1 VGNYSTRAAAS
12 LGVVR
17 MLAGLS
23 ILIPVFNREVGAL
36 VHALLAQVADWPG
49 PVEIRLLDDGSA
61 ADYRRANTA
70 LASLPGVLYEELPA
84 NVGRAA
90 IRNQLAA
97 RARHEWLLLLDNDS
111 LLPDSRFLARYAHA
125 VRKQPGTLLFI
136 GGTTYDAAPPAD
148 PALYLR
154 WHYGRAREMRPTAVR
169 QSTPASQLTINNAL
183 LTKALLYRFPL
194 DERLSGYGHEDTR
207 FGLELAQAGVVVGHL
222 DNPVLHDGLEPA
234 ATFLGKS
241 RQAVRNL
248 AQVLRTDGLG
258 ADTRLARTAAQLRA
272 TGLANPT
279 RATLAALEPPLRR
292 HLLGARPSLRAL
304 DLLKLLWLLQDLP

>member
-1 VGNYSTRAAAS
+1 
-12 LGVVR
+12 

-23 ILIPVFNREVGAL
+23 ILIPVFNREVAAL
-36 VHALLAQVADWPG
+36 VASLLAQVADWSG

-61 ADYRRANTA
+61 AGYRASNAA
-70 LASLPGVLYEELPA
+70 LASLLGVYYEELPA

-97 RARHEWLLLLDNDS
+97 RAQYEWLLLLDNDS
-111 LLPDSRFLARYAHA
+111 LLPDKQFLARYAQA
-125 VRKQPGTLLFI
+125 MQEQPAALFI
-136 GGTTYDAAPPAD
+136 GGTTYEATPPAD

-154 WHYGRAREMRPTAVR
+154 WHYGRCREMRLATTR
-169 QSTPASQLTINNAL
+169 QRDPSGQLAINNAFLKKEL
-183 LTKALLYRFPL
+183 LHRFPL

-207 FGLELAQAGVVVGHL
+207 FGLELAQAGIAVYHL

-234 ATFLGKS
+234 ATFLAKS
-241 RQAVRNL
+241 HQAVRNL

-258 ADTRLARTAAQLRA
+258 ADTRLARTAARLRA
-272 TGLANPT
+272 TGLADPA
-279 RATLAALEPPLRR
+279 RATLATLAPALRR

-304 DLLKLLWLLQDLP
+304 DLLKLLWLLQEGA